1 MKTRKIIISLIAT
14 VIVLTLGLTG
24 YVCVQAASENTGVI
38 CNGVKI
44 GQFDV
49 SGLTKEEALNKIND
63 YVNSLSDT
71 DISFTV
77 EGDEVTYK
85 VSDFELTWS
94 NPEVVD
100 EAFELGK
107 CGNIL
112 ERYKSTKDIE
122 NKGQA
127 YEFNLSVNEELL
139 KETLDTAFAS
149 YEKDMVN
156 SSVVKKNGKFVVTAS
171 EEGLGINIDDT
182 SAILMEKLLDPNWN
196 GDNIE
201 VDVVTEVIEPKYTE
215 ADFASFSTT
224 PLGTKTTTYTA
235 GAKNRNANIRRA
247 TELINGTVVYPGEE
261 FNSNDI
267 LNPFTYENGYYDA
280 GSYEGGKVVDSI
292 GGGVCQVSST
302 LFNAVLYAEL
312 EITERWAHSMSV
324 GYLPLSADAALAG
337 DYKNF
342 KFVNNLDYPIYV
354 EGTTTST
361 SVTFSIYGVETRDP
375 NRKIEY
381 VSETIATYE
390 PDPDVVTEDPN
401 LPIGTTEIT
410 SQAHVGSK
418 AQLWK
423 IVYYNGVEQSREV
436 VYTSTY
442 RSTPAYVTVG
452 TMEVETE
459 SESETDENG
468 NPIIPVETDAEG
480 NPIPQPETTPQ
491 EGETT
496 QTPAESQPE
505 RQAPAPSEPVTEPV
519 SQ

>member
-14 VIVLTLGLTG
+14 VMVLGLCFTG
-24 YVCVQAASENTGVI
+24 YVYVQAASDNTGVI
-38 CNGVKI
+38 CKGVEI

-63 YVNSLSDT
+63 YVNSLANT
-71 DISFTV
+71 EISFAV

-85 VSDFELTWS
+85 VSDFELKWS
-94 NPEVVD
+94 NPECVD
-100 EAFELGK
+100 EAYDLGK
-107 CGNIL
+107 QGNVL

-122 NKGQA
+122 NKGQK

-139 KETLDTAFAS
+139 KETLDSAFAA

-156 SSVVKKNGKFVVTAS
+156 SSVVKKNGKFIVTAS
-171 EEGLGINIDDT
+171 EKGLGINIDQTT
-182 SAILMEKLLDPNWN
+182 SILLDKLLDPNWN
-196 GDNIE
+196 GEDIT

-235 GAKNRNANIRRA
+235 GVKNRNANIKRA

-261 FNSNDI
+261 FNTNDI

-354 EGTTTST
+354 EGVTTST

-381 VSETIATYE
+381 VSETVTVYPAE
-390 PDPDVVTEDPN
+390 PDVVTEDPN
-401 LPIGTTEIT
+401 LPIGTTQIT
-410 SQAHVGSK
+410 SQAHVGCK

-423 IVYYNGVEQSREV
+423 VVYYNGKEQSRDV
-436 VYTSTY
+436 VYTSSY
-442 RSTPAYVTVG
+442 KATPAYVTVG

-459 SESETDENG
+459 SESQTDENG
-468 NPIIPVETDAEG
+468 NPIIPPETDAEG

-491 EGETT
+491 EGETA
-496 QTPAESQPE
+496 QTPAETQPE
-505 RQAPAPSEPVTEPV
+505 NVIPTEPV
-519 SQ
+519 SEPVSQ